1 MKIARL
7 AALVC
12 LVALAAAR
20 PAAAYDDPNV
30 RSRLQLAESYA
41 GEGRYDEA
49 LDIFR
54 EVHEAHPDNVRALKG
69 RKACLLELK
78 RYDELMTILEH
89 EHAASPD
96 DPAVLEELG
105 TVAARKGDR
114 EAAARSWLRI
124 LDTQQRSR
132 GAFAMVA
139 DLLTRNRLLDEAL
152 AVYAQADSLYPGEF
166 TRQKATLHE
175 LRFEFDAATHEYLK
189 FLVDS
194 PTALS
199 WVEGRLLRIGESEQG
214 LDPVIQRVEAAL
226 KAGSPTPPRGTAPG
240 AAPARVRTT
249 DLVLRKLLADL
260 ALEAGR
266 HEDARIQY
274 FRLLDDDPGQAP
286 ALVVFG
292 KRCQT
297 DGAWD
302 VAMKVFERLAQDVH
316 DARALPGALS
326 EIATCQRALQRWDD
340 AIATYDRLARDYPE
354 TDYALDARFQSGVI
368 LREGRAKPVEAEAV
382 FTELVALPRG
392 PWPEAEP
399 QFQVAECALYRGDL
413 ARAKGIYAAIRARDF
428 SEITRER
435 ALFEEALAHFYAAE
449 FDSADSLFKQ
459 VALKFPRGEHVN
471 DALEMSILL
480 NTNSGEAKILAEYA
494 GARLS
499 LRTGHPA
506 DAATRLEALAR
517 DHARAQIVD
526 ESYLL
531 LGEARR
537 RMGQTAGALEAL
549 DQAVARAQVQDLA
562 ASARLAKA
570 QILAE
575 DLHDRE
581 KAMSEYEDLL
591 VAYPETLAADRARE
605 RVAKLTRAVP

>member
-1 MKIARL
+1 MGSV
-7 AALVC
+7 AAIEPD
-12 LVALAAAR
+12 A
-20 PAAAYDDPNV
+20 NV
-30 RSRLQLAESYA
+30 YSRLQLAESYA
-41 GEGRYDEA
+41 GEGRFEEA
-49 LDIFR
+49 LDIYR
-54 EVHEAHPDNVRALKG
+54 EIHEAHPENMRAERG

-78 RYDELMTILEH
+78 RYDELLTILER
-89 EHAASPD
+89 EHAEAPD
-96 DPAVLEELG
+96 DPAILEELG

-124 LDTQQRSR
+124 LDTQGHSR
-132 GAFAMVA
+132 GAFGLVT

-152 AVYAQADSLYPGEF
+152 DVYAQADSLYPGEF
-166 TRQKATLHE
+166 TRQKAALHE
-175 LRFEFDAATHEYLK
+175 LRFEFDAATREYVK
-189 FLVDS
+189 FLVES

-214 LDPVIQRVEAAL
+214 LDPVIRRVDAAL
-226 KAGSPTPPRGTAPG
+226 RASAPATPTGS
-240 AAPARVRTT
+240 AAPRRVRTT

-266 HEDARIQY
+266 HEDARVQY
-274 FRLLDDDPGQAP
+274 FKLVDDDPGQVP

-292 KRCQT
+292 KRCET

-302 VAMKVFERLAQDVH
+302 VAMKVFERLTRDLR

-326 EIATCQRALQRWDD
+326 EIATCQRALRRWDD
-340 AIATYDRLARDYPE
+340 ALATYDRLAADYPE
-354 TDYALDARFQSGVI
+354 TDFALDARFQSGVI
-368 LREGRAKPVEAEAV
+368 LREGRGKPAEAEAA
-382 FTELVALPRG
+382 FRELVSLARG

-399 QFQVAECALYRGDL
+399 QFQVAECALYLGDL
-413 ARAKGIYAAIRARDF
+413 ARARGIYSAIRARDF
-428 SEITRER
+428 SEETRER
-435 ALFEEALAHFYAAE
+435 ALFEEALARFYAAE

-480 NTNSGEAKILAEYA
+480 NTNAGEPKFLSEYA
-494 GARLS
+494 EARLA
-499 LRTGHPA
+499 LRTARPA
-506 DAATRLEALAR
+506 DAVARLEALSH
-517 DHARAQIVD
+517 DHADAQIVD
-526 ESYLL
+526 ETLLL

-537 RMGQTAGALEAL
+537 RAGDPTHALEAL
-549 DQAVARAQVQDLA
+549 DQAVSRAQVPDLA
-562 ASARLAKA
+562 ASARLLKA

-581 KAMSEYEDLL
+581 HALSEYEELL

>member
-1 MKIARL
+1 MW
-7 AALVC
+7 AAFVGLV
-12 LVALAAAR
+12 VFAAAR
-20 PAAAYDDPNV
+20 NAAAYDTDPAV

-41 GEGRYDEA
+41 GEGRFEEA

-54 EVHEAHPDNVRALKG
+54 EVHEAHPDNTRAAKG

-78 RYDELMTILEH
+78 RYDELLTILER
-89 EHAASPD
+89 EHAAAPD

-114 EAAARSWLRI
+114 EAAAKSWLRI

-132 GAFAMVA
+132 GAYAMVA

-152 AVYAQADSLYPGEF
+152 AVYAEADSLYPGEF
-166 TRQKATLHE
+166 TRQKASLHE
-175 LRFEFDAATHEYLK
+175 LRFEFEAATHEYLK
-189 FLVDS
+189 FLMES

-226 KAGSPTPPRGTAPG
+226 KAGAPPTPPAGPAPG
-240 AAPARVRTT
+240 ASPSRRMRTT

-274 FRLLDDDPGQAP
+274 FRLPDDDPGQAP

-292 KRCQT
+292 KRCET
-297 DGAWD
+297 DGAWE

-326 EIATCQRALQRWDD
+326 EIATCQRALHRWDD
-340 AIATYDRLARDYPE
+340 ALATYDRLARDYPE
-354 TDYALDARFQSGVI
+354 TDFALDARFQSGVI
-368 LREGRAKPVEAEAV
+368 LREGRSKPVEAEAV
-382 FTELVALPRG
+382 FTELVALGRG

-413 ARAKGIYAAIRARDF
+413 ARAKGIYAAIRAREF
-428 SEITRER
+428 SEGTRER
-435 ALFEEALAHFYAAE
+435 ALFEEALADFYAAD
-449 FDSADSLFKQ
+449 FGPADSLFKQ

-480 NTNSGEAKILAEYA
+480 NTNAGEPKFVAEYA

-499 LRTGHPA
+499 LRIGHPA
-506 DAATRLEALAR
+506 DAVTRLEALAR
-517 DHARAQIVD
+517 DHADAQIVD
-526 ESYLL
+526 ETYLL

-537 RMGQTAGALEAL
+537 RTGEPALALAAL
-549 DQAVARAQVQDLA
+549 DQAVAHSQVQDLA
-562 ASARLAKA
+562 ASARLLKA

-581 KAMSEYEDLL
+581 KAMAEYEDLL

-605 RVAKLTRAVP
+605 RVAQLTRAVP